1 VVVGRAV
8 VGGTVGAGVVGGA
21 VGATVGVGFE
31 VVGGLEAGV
40 VAGAA
45 VAGASVVV
53 ATVVGTSVV
62 EVSGDDV
69 VVALSKAS
77 HSGVPSRG
85 TKPSE
90 SSSSD
95 PKASPHRGS
104 PGSSL
109 HEMAKTSVE
118 ARRIEPIA
126 RM

>member
-1 VVVGRAV
+1 M

-21 VGATVGVGFE
+21 VGATVATGFE

-69 VVALSKAS
+69 VVAFRKAS
-77 HSGVPSRG
+77 HSGVPSEG

-90 SSSSD
+90 SSSNTPD
-95 PKASPHRGS
+95 ASPQRGLL
-104 PGSSL
+104 L
-109 HEMAKTSVE
+109 HEMATTSVE